1 MTSTIRAAFQ
11 NILHEL
17 IELQKPSTES
27 ARRPSFPGLI
37 PVGPEGS
44 LVVNDKI
51 EKEIRTVADWLLD
64 QRPKAKAQHSL
75 KEWRQ
80 LVRNAFGPAI
90 MKLDLDH
97 AVSDN
102 ARALKKLVEV
112 EVDTV
117 PRIIPSKFTSMGC
130 TLFDKPITSTL
141 SIGPVLFEPKSDW
154 LARAE
159 KAGQISVDI
168 HKRLKHAFDGHP
180 LVDAPDAKQ
189 QIFEQSILD
198 VLQKAQLVCT
208 VETQNLAPEMAETRA
223 IIGARLAQAAI
234 ALLWR
239 TPSRALEGF
248 HLSVDHGSRHI
259 RTIPF
264 IPGEHWIGGGRLKG
278 LPFGPHMP
286 PAEWAALEQ
295 KARGFLD
302 LAGQMIACWTS
313 ATAYDQAT
321 PLLRNL
327 AQALFFV
334 WEACRDENDLMA
346 IVKFTGA
353 LEGMAQGKS
362 NAIVQLAMAR
372 LGIKANGKIVG
383 ERNIEQVVKWIYS
396 TGRSRTLHGN
406 NPDILHDWSDARGVA
421 ESLTRHCLVAS
432 MDWLERNPAAT
443 DPKALLS

>member
-1 MTSTIRAAFQ
+1 MTSEIHAAFQ
-11 NILHEL
+11 NILREL
-17 IELQKPSTES
+17 IELQKPSAES
-27 ARRPSFPGLI
+27 GRKPSFPGLI
-37 PVGPEGS
+37 PVDGDRS
-44 LVVNDKI
+44 LLVNDKI

-64 QRPKAKAQHSL
+64 QRPRAKAQHSL

-90 MKLDLDH
+90 MKLDLDD
-97 AVSDN
+97 AVNDN
-102 ARALKKLVEV
+102 ARSLKKLVEI
-112 EVDTV
+112 EIDTV
-117 PRIIPSKFTSMGC
+117 PRVIASKLTSMGC
-130 TLFDKPITSTL
+130 TLFDKPITTTL
-141 SIGPVLFEPKSDW
+141 SIGPVLFEPKPAW

-159 KAGQISVDI
+159 KTGQISADVRR
-168 HKRLKHAFDGHP
+168 RLEHAFAGHP
-180 LVDAPDAKQ
+180 LEEAADDKQ
-189 QIFEQSILD
+189 RLFERSILD
-198 VLQKAQLVCT
+198 VIQKAQLVCT

-286 PAEWAALEQ
+286 PAEWTALEQ

-313 ATAYDQAT
+313 ATAYDHAS

-353 LEGMAQGKS
+353 LEAMAQGKS
-362 NAIVQLAMAR
+362 SAIIQLAMAR
-372 LGIKANGKIVG
+372 LGIKPNSKIVG

-396 TGRSRTLHGN
+396 TGRSRTLHGS
-406 NPDILHDWSDARGVA
+406 NPDILHDWSDARATA

-432 MDWLERNPAAT
+432 MDWLGANPAST
-443 DPKALLS
+443 DPKALLN